1 MGSSTGAV
9 KQETFKMEQSAWV
22 RFEEENKEQLDLV
35 LPLLLPLLHRV
46 DVDGE
51 ENGRL
56 HSSSGRGAVLSAPQ
70 RQVRRLAGPA
80 RHLGQPWLEQ
90 PHTQWDTREP
100 TTVNFFFFCDDKLRC
115 SSTGRLFDQPTLE
128 PTLRKI
134 FNAWKYFGS
143 LLLHRQLNP
152 VKMLRLDDVKRDFT
166 IHFSLKRSSR

>member
-22 RFEEENKEQLDLV
+22 RFKEENKELLELV

-56 HSSSGRGAVLSAPQ
+56 HSSSGRGAVLGAPQ
-70 RQVRRLAGPA
+70 RQVRSVAGPA

-90 PHTQWDTREP
+90 SHSQRDTREP
-100 TTVNFFFFCDDKLRC
+100 TTVNFFCDDERYTLRC

-128 PTLRKI
+128 PTFKENI
-134 FNAWKYFGS
+134 
-143 LLLHRQLNP
+143 
-152 VKMLRLDDVKRDFT
+152 
-166 IHFSLKRSSR
+166 